1 MEYIFIPVALVVIV
15 AVWFISGLKATKELK
30 AARKDRAEIYRS
42 CFLRGL
48 AGILAKMAKA
58 DGTVTLEEVSVASKL
73 FNDMGLSEKDRELCY
88 DSFKTAKDAN
98 LPMSYYA
105 SLFAPYSTKDSRKL
119 IYEILWDITAAD
131 GKLDP
136 GEAETL
142 KTMIDWLSLDPSEY
156 DCNAKRCEGR
166 FVSLSDAAKAAGAKI
181 DQILNA

>member
-1 MEYIFIPVALVVIV
+1 MEYIIVVVAILV
-15 AVWFISGLKATKELK
+15 AVAAWVISGMKAKKEIE

-58 DGTVTLEEVSVASKL
+58 DGTVTLEEVNVAAKL
-73 FNDMGLSEKDRELCY
+73 FNDMGLSEKDHDLCF
-88 DSFKTAKDAN
+88 DSYKTAKDTN

-105 SLFAPYSTKDSRKL
+105 SLFAPYSTKESRKL

-136 GEAETL
+136 GEAKTL
-142 KTMIDWLSLDPSEY
+142 KEMIGWLTLEPSEY
-156 DCNAKRCEGR
+156 DRNEKRCAGN
-166 FVSLSDAAKAAGAKI
+166 FVALSDAAKAAGAKI
-181 DQILNA
+181 DQVLNA

>member
-1 MEYIFIPVALVVIV
+1 MEYIIV
-15 AVWFISGLKATKELK
+15 AAAIVVAIAVWVISGIKAKGEIA

-58 DGTVTLEEVSVASKL
+58 DGTVTLEEVSVASRL
-73 FNDMGLSEKDRELCY
+73 FNDMGLADKDRELCY
-88 DSFKTAKDAN
+88 DSFKIAKDTN

-105 SLFAPYSTKDSRKL
+105 SLFAPYSTKESRVL

-136 GEAETL
+136 GEAKAL
-142 KTMIDWLSLDPSEY
+142 RDMIGWFSLEPSEY
-156 DCNAKRCEGR
+156 DRNEKRCAGN

-181 DQILNA
+181 DQILRS

>member
-1 MEYIFIPVALVVIV
+1 MEYIIVPAALVI
-15 AVWFISGLKATKELK
+15 AIAAWIISGLKAKKELE
-30 AARKDRAEIYRS
+30 AARKDRAEIYRN

-48 AGILAKMAKA
+48 SGILARMAKA
-58 DGTVTLEEVSVASKL
+58 DGTVTLEEVNVASKL
-73 FNDMGLSEKDRELCY
+73 FNDMGLVDKDRDLCF

-105 SLFAPYSTKDSRKL
+105 SLFAPYSTKESRKL

-136 GEAETL
+136 GEAQTL
-142 KTMIDWLSLDPSEY
+142 KELIGWFSLEPSEY
-156 DCNAKRCEGR
+156 DRNSKRCEGR
-166 FVSLSDAAKAAGAKI
+166 FSSLSDAAKAAGAKI